1 MAGNPFAA
9 IGEAELGARRESDR
23 MTNLDQEQD
32 GTRHCP
38 AGNAKDENEERPWD
52 GNRLMR
58 ADLRLGAR
66 NALYTIRRT
75 SEQSK
80 EANSKET
87 DGRTSKQANKQ
98 RDR

>member
-23 MTNLDQEQD
+23 MTNLDQEQE
-32 GTRHCP
+32 GTKHCP

-52 GNRLMR
+52 GNKLLR
-58 ADLRLGAR
+58 AVLRLGAR

-75 SEQSK
+75 SEQGKQAKRKAS
-80 EANSKET
+80 EQANK
-87 DGRTSKQANKQ
+87 RTSK
-98 RDR
+98 

>member
-9 IGEAELGARRESDR
+9 IGEAELGPG
-23 MTNLDQEQD
+23 QED
-32 GTRHCP
+32 TRHCP

-52 GNRLMR
+52 GNKLLR
-58 ADLRLGAR
+58 AVLRLGAR

-80 EANSKET
+80 QAKRKASEQANK
-87 DGRTSKQANKQ
+87 RTSK
-98 RDR
+98 